1 MSNYAPKRSL
11 KSESVFLRKFS
22 FPISNF
28 EKYKNNNPTTLL
40 PSGKT
45 ITNFLYFMCKMKKKL
60 LLRVKVFM
68 LFQCCALYPKICSY
82 FVWCSMLHND
92 AGKLR
97 RNIDKTFFL
106 FLCARSPLGCVVS
119 LYQWLI
125 SAISGLK
132 EVPEFLLRT
141 FSKYLAFTP
150 GKILFRVS
158 MTSCDAAIFLSLK
171 KITSVSIYYAMNE
184 RSYIFS

>member
-1 MSNYAPKRSL
+1 
-11 KSESVFLRKFS
+11 
-22 FPISNF
+22 
-28 EKYKNNNPTTLL
+28 
-40 PSGKT
+40 
-45 ITNFLYFMCKMKKKL
+45 
-60 LLRVKVFM
+60 
-68 LFQCCALYPKICSY
+68 
-82 FVWCSMLHND
+82 MLHND
-92 AGKLR
+92 ASKLR

-184 RSYIFS
+184 RYYIFCIDDSSHDVLKSVFQWKIWLPFSYFRLFQGQKQTMHAKQLTFISIKDDIKTLWGAACCCCSCCWNLYWGFINWGPKIILVYFLRC

>member
-1 MSNYAPKRSL
+1 MLRNAPSNL
-11 KSESVFLRKFS
+11 NQFFWENSVSR
-22 FPISNF
+22 FPIL
-28 EKYKNNNPTTLL
+28 KNIKITIRQLYCRQERQSPTFCI
-40 PSGKT
+40 SCVKW
-45 ITNFLYFMCKMKKKL
+45 KKKL

-68 LFQCCALYPKICSY
+68 LFQCCAFYPKICSY

>member
-11 KSESVFLRKFS
+11 KSESVFPRKFS

-45 ITNFLYFMCKMKKKL
+45 ITKFLYFSC
-60 LLRVKVFM
+60 VKWNEKSIFM
-68 LFQCCALYPKICSY
+68 LSLLCFYPKISFY

-106 FLCARSPLGCVVS
+106 FLLSARSPLGSVVS

-132 EVPEFLLRT
+132 EVPEFLLGT

-150 GKILFRVS
+150 GKTLFRVS
-158 MTSCDAAIFLSLK
+158 MTSSEAAIFLSMK
-171 KITSVSIYYAMNE
+171 KIISVFIYYAIATINE
-184 RSYIFS
+184 RS